1 MMMAQQNEFG
11 FSRDK
16 MNGEFIQSVKEDN
29 GKIIYALDMSKFSS
43 PEFAASFVESLNT
56 TSKIY
61 PLSTIGADKLL
72 FIAGFTS
79 VISEAEVKVLVEK
92 LRIESE
98 GKTATPASKQK
109 FDK

>member
-16 MNGEFIQSVKEDN
+16 MNGEFIQRVKDDN

-43 PEFAASFVESLNT
+43 PEFAASFVESLHT
-56 TSKIY
+56 TDKIY
-61 PLSTIGADKLL
+61 PVSTIGTDKLF

-92 LRIESE
+92 LRAQSE
-98 GKTATPASKQK
+98 GKAASPASKEK